1 MSDHARE
8 KEQLVDQPPSA
19 IPEAGAQQSR
29 VENSAHASKTTQAS
43 QAVSKSCPRCG
54 MDDAVDITDGRC
66 WDCRI
71 AEEEA
76 DWMDEDEDKGGAPW
90 GR

>member
-1 MSDHARE
+1 MSETNKGNADA
-8 KEQLVDQPPSA
+8 
-19 IPEAGAQQSR
+19 EA
-29 VENSAHASKTTQAS
+29 
-43 QAVSKSCPRCG
+43 CPRCG
-54 MDDAVDITDGRC
+54 MEDPHDVIDGRC

-76 DWMDEDEDKGGAPW
+76 DWMDEDEDEGGSPW

>member
-1 MSDHARE
+1 MATDHAGGTPERRTMKNDE
-8 KEQLVDQPPSA
+8 ELDARTQTGASVDSLTAPTS
-19 IPEAGAQQSR
+19 EL
-29 VENSAHASKTTQAS
+29 T
-43 QAVSKSCPRCG
+43 CPRCG
-54 MDDAVDITDGRC
+54 VENAHDIIEGRC

-76 DWMDEDEDKGGAPW
+76 DWMDEDEDEGGAPW